1 MESQPAVATG
11 WEAGKRCCKGLR
23 IYFSSRSYMS
33 RRTRNVYLALPAQL
47 HLEVR
52 SFGLRS
58 RRTVDDLYSEAAL
71 LLLRKY
77 GVEVEEPTRMDLT
90 TEVDGATIR

>member
-1 MESQPAVATG
+1 
-11 WEAGKRCCKGLR
+11 
-23 IYFSSRSYMS
+23 MS
-33 RRTRNVYLALPAQL
+33 RRTRNVYLTLPVQL

-52 SFGLRS
+52 SLGLRS

-90 TEVDGATIR
+90 ADVDRATMK

>member
-1 MESQPAVATG
+1 M
-11 WEAGKRCCKGLR
+11 GK
-23 IYFSSRSYMS
+23 
-33 RRTRNVYLALPAQL
+33 RTRNVYLTLPLRL

-52 SFGLRS
+52 ALGLRS
-58 RRTVDDLYSEAAL
+58 GRTVDDLYSEAAL

-90 TEVDGATIR
+90 ADVDRATMK